1 MFAQKA
7 KLSPFAYLGLPFPAA
22 SIQKKHSTLSIVL
35 VGAQGRGLDAV
46 DSAPVALK
54 GTLGQE
60 SAVQCSRSRLGR
72 R

>member
-7 KLSPFAYLGLPFPAA
+7 KISPFAYPGLPFPAA
-22 SIQKKHSTLSIVL
+22 SIQKKDSTLSVVL
-35 VGAQGRGLDAV
+35 VGAQGRWLDAV
-46 DSAPVALK
+46 DSATVALK